1 MNIKKKMSNKSI
13 RGVIWHDI
21 ARGFYAD
28 RFRYLIAVLMLAGV
42 LIILGNHEFGM
53 MDTIFFI
60 QGGYDPVLIIK
71 EGKIVFPFV
80 WMLIQFLV
88 PFMIYSY
95 CNDDC
100 EGVGIDFL
108 MKCRSR
114 RLWWNSKC
122 LWNCLTVLSIYAIQ
136 YATAFVYGLCNGNL
150 SMKINYELFEKISNK
165 SVPDNA
171 ANVWII
177 VYMLVMPVVVSLVTA
192 LVQMTISMFTN
203 PMIGMLA
210 VMAWNVM
217 SVFINNPLMIGNNSM
232 VVRSS
237 VYNAQRIQ
245 VWQSVAVCL
254 VVYIVVYVAG
264 MIGFNKKDIL
274 VREDYKMYIKITD
287 VNKTI
292 KKAPILRDINVEFT
306 GGKVYGLRG
315 KNGSGKTMLMRAIC
329 GLITPD
335 SGIIDID
342 GKILGKDISFPESIG
357 VLIENPAFIGNYTGL
372 KNLKVLASIQ
382 NRIGDEQIRKAL
394 EDIGLDP
401 DDKRTYRKYSL
412 GMKQKLGIAAAVM
425 ENPDI
430 IILDEPINALDDVSV
445 EKVHDILEE
454 QKKRG
459 AVIIIAC
466 HDKEELDQLSDEI
479 IEISDGRIINKT
491 C

>member
-1 MNIKKKMSNKSI
+1 MRVVLRNVCKDIK
-13 RGVIWHDI
+13 G
-21 ARGFYAD
+21 AR
-28 RFRYLIAVLMLAGV
+28 VLDNVNLE
-42 LIILGNHEFGM
+42 LESGM
-53 MDTIFFI
+53 
-60 QGGYDPVLIIK
+60 
-71 EGKIVFPFV
+71 
-80 WMLIQFLV
+80 
-88 PFMIYSY
+88 
-95 CNDDC
+95 
-100 EGVGIDFL
+100 
-108 MKCRSR
+108 
-114 RLWWNSKC
+114 
-122 LWNCLTVLSIYAIQ
+122 
-136 YATAFVYGLCNGNL
+136 VYGF
-150 SMKINYELFEKISNK
+150 K
-165 SVPDNA
+165 
-171 ANVWII
+171 
-177 VYMLVMPVVVSLVTA
+177 
-192 LVQMTISMFTN
+192 
-203 PMIGMLA
+203 
-210 VMAWNVM
+210 
-217 SVFINNPLMIGNNSM
+217 
-232 VVRSS
+232 
-237 VYNAQRIQ
+237 
-245 VWQSVAVCL
+245 
-254 VVYIVVYVAG
+254 
-264 MIGFNKKDIL
+264 
-274 VREDYKMYIKITD
+274 
-287 VNKTI
+287 
-292 KKAPILRDINVEFT
+292 
-306 GGKVYGLRG
+306 G

-357 VLIENPAFIGNYTGL
+357 VLIENPAFIGNYTGF

-430 IILDEPINALDDVSV
+430 IILDEPINALDEVSV

>member
-1 MNIKKKMSNKSI
+1 
-13 RGVIWHDI
+13 
-21 ARGFYAD
+21 
-28 RFRYLIAVLMLAGV
+28 
-42 LIILGNHEFGM
+42 
-53 MDTIFFI
+53 
-60 QGGYDPVLIIK
+60 
-71 EGKIVFPFV
+71 
-80 WMLIQFLV
+80 
-88 PFMIYSY
+88 
-95 CNDDC
+95 
-100 EGVGIDFL
+100 
-108 MKCRSR
+108 
-114 RLWWNSKC
+114 
-122 LWNCLTVLSIYAIQ
+122 
-136 YATAFVYGLCNGNL
+136 
-150 SMKINYELFEKISNK
+150 
-165 SVPDNA
+165 
-171 ANVWII
+171 
-177 VYMLVMPVVVSLVTA
+177 
-192 LVQMTISMFTN
+192 
-203 PMIGMLA
+203 
-210 VMAWNVM
+210 
-217 SVFINNPLMIGNNSM
+217 
-232 VVRSS
+232 
-237 VYNAQRIQ
+237 
-245 VWQSVAVCL
+245 
-254 VVYIVVYVAG
+254 
-264 MIGFNKKDIL
+264 
-274 VREDYKMYIKITD
+274 MYIKITD

-292 KKAPILRDINVEFT
+292 KKAPILRDINLEFT

-357 VLIENPAFIGNYTGL
+357 VLIENPAFIGNYTGF

-430 IILDEPINALDDVSV
+430 IILDEPINALDEVSV

-479 IEISDGRIINKT
+479 IEISDGRIIHKT